1 MKKKQTPNH
10 PEEDIRENPNEL
22 ELENETETP
31 FKDGTNI
38 CQQLMDR
45 YSKSAAPQH
54 RHLLATAAAMRSIL
68 SAESLPLSPPAYFA
82 AAISAL
88 DDDSA
93 TTLDSTA
100 VGALLTFLSIVVLLV
115 PKGGISSDKA
125 KEAVEV
131 VVRVVGKEGLGVAS
145 LRSGVKC
152 LGVLVDGF
160 CDLEDWHSVRF
171 GLETLLGFAIDK
183 RPKVRRCAQEYL
195 EKVFKSFQ
203 SSIVIKEAS
212 KLVLSLLKKHMPLAL
227 TLSTVKS
234 GDDSKDETLS
244 KPENLEVLHM
254 LDLVKLAVPYLSAK
268 KVRLKILSE
277 LRKLMSSEFS
287 SLTRNIHKTIEVLFG
302 NSNVEAIIPEME
314 NIIVSLASYVSG
326 EKNPVD
332 TLISASTLLKCAL
345 DKLHAGE
352 SNSWMKNVPLVFGS
366 LAVLLTSEA
375 STTSLASVIMKELI
389 SNHID
394 LKSFSA
400 ENNGLGSEE
409 ADAIKSICAILEN
422 TLSSSDG
429 IPNEHVMAVLTVLFQ
444 RLGESSYIFMKSIV
458 HKLAELMS
466 LAKGDT
472 SNMNHL
478 QNCIGS
484 AVTVIGPERI
494 LTLLPITLHSDDI
507 SYSNVWL
514 VPILKDYVVGACLRY
529 YMESIVPLAKS
540 FQLASSKVKKSVI
553 RQDLQDRAHGLWGL
567 LPAFCRYPIDMHKTF
582 KALAELLIDILKEDS
597 FMHENIASALQI
609 LVNQN
614 KSILRS
620 GKDAGEANNF
630 TVRDSV
636 LELRSSASYSKKS
649 ATRNMKVLSSC
660 APALLQAL
668 GDVFVCSLPA
678 KRLYLKDAIGCLA
691 SITDSS
697 ITKRIF
703 VSLVQKL
710 QFIDGEGEIGKQ
722 AANANECMEK
732 EQGNLS
738 TTGKD
743 AHRDFVLAILQFL
756 KLKSHYFRCVI
767 LELASSFVAGAEED
781 LIDFIYALVKQTFQE
796 PDEIG
801 HCEAY
806 FTLSRVLEE
815 HAWFC
820 SSRVVEL
827 IDLLLG
833 LKSPADIASLRS
845 RLDCFNILM
854 VQTLKVQSHLSLS
867 CLRNEIPVRLCFHV
881 FYSLWDIWSSD
892 FISEQDMSSLE
903 ENTKPFLILNEIIV
917 TLKDGKE
924 EPRKA
929 TYDILLKMSS
939 TLRNLSDLRSD
950 PPYHKLISMIMGYLS
965 GSSPHIKSGAVA
977 ALSVLVYNDPEIC
990 VSVPDLV
997 SSILSLLQTK
1007 AVEVIK
1013 AVLGFVKVL
1022 VSSLQAKDLQ
1032 NFLSDIIHG
1041 VVQWSSISRN
1051 HFRSKVTIILEI
1063 VTRKCGIAA
1072 VQLVTPEKHR
1082 GFLNTVIENRRRK
1095 TTPKEVDAND
1105 AETVLVDSLT
1115 EGSQKRKH
1123 KGLGTF
1129 QQKNDF
1135 VEHRKRKRDKRDSGK
1150 LPDSSEPG
1158 ISAAHGGRMKMAKG
1172 AKHVKNSM
1180 KGHSDGNGEKN
1191 KKNFKKRFAR
1201 GQKRKIDEVSRS
1213 KKDEAGSKK
1222 HSFKVGKQKK
1232 LRGK

>member
-212 KLVLSLLKKHMPLAL
+212 KLVLSLFKKHMPLAL
-227 TLSTVKS
+227 TLSTIKS

-254 LDLVKLAVPYLSAK
+254 LDLVKLAVPYLSA

-540 FQLASSKVKKSVI
+540 FQLASSK
-553 RQDLQDRAHGLWGL
+553 DLQDRAHGLWGL

-668 GDVFVCSLPA
+668 SDVFVCSLPA

-743 AHRDFVLAILQFL
+743 AHR
-756 KLKSHYFRCVI
+756 CVI

-796 PDEIG
+796 TDEIG

-854 VQTLKVQSHLSLS
+854 VQTLKMAAEFQFELSKFL
-867 CLRNEIPVRLCFHV
+867 
-881 FYSLWDIWSSD
+881 
-892 FISEQDMSSLE
+892 QMSSLE

-1082 GFLNTVIENRRRK
+1082 GFLNTVIENRRSK

>member
-31 FKDGTNI
+31 FKDGTDI

-227 TLSTVKS
+227 TLSTIKS

-268 KVRLKILSE
+268 VRLKILSE

-302 NSNVEAIIPEME
+302 NLNVEAIIPEME

-366 LAVLLTSEA
+366 LA
-375 STTSLASVIMKELI
+375 
-389 SNHID
+389 
-394 LKSFSA
+394 
-400 ENNGLGSEE
+400 
-409 ADAIKSICAILEN
+409 
-422 TLSSSDG
+422 
-429 IPNEHVMAVLTVLFQ
+429 
-444 RLGESSYIFMKSIV
+444 GESSYIFMKSIV

-514 VPILKDYVVGACLRY
+514 VPILKDYVVGASLRY

-597 FMHENIASALQI
+597 FMDENIASALQI

-620 GKDAGEANNF
+620 GKDAGKANNF

-668 GDVFVCSLPA
+668 SDVFVCSLPA

-722 AANANECMEK
+722 AANANDCMEK

-743 AHRDFVLAILQFL
+743 AH
-756 KLKSHYFRCVI
+756 RCVI

-796 PDEIG
+796 TDEIG

-854 VQTLKVQSHLSLS
+854 VQTLK
-867 CLRNEIPVRLCFHV
+867 
-881 FYSLWDIWSSD
+881 
-892 FISEQDMSSLE
+892 MSSLE

-1082 GFLNTVIENRRRK
+1082 GFLNTVIENRRSK

-1201 GQKRKIDEVSRS
+1201 GQKRKMDEVSRS

>member
-160 CDLEDWHSVRF
+160 CDLEDWHS
-171 GLETLLGFAIDK
+171 
-183 RPKVRRCAQEYL
+183 VRRCAQEYL

-743 AHRDFVLAILQFL
+743 AHR
-756 KLKSHYFRCVI
+756 CVI

-854 VQTLKVQSHLSLS
+854 VQTLK
-867 CLRNEIPVRLCFHV
+867 
-881 FYSLWDIWSSD
+881 
-892 FISEQDMSSLE
+892 MSSLE